1 MSKTKNDFPAKYFFK
16 TQNIFDTKKIFFN
29 YLNKFKKLRYVILR
43 DQNSEKEDID
53 ILVNDYFLFKRI
65 SDCHSYKNKNLNFI
79 SNSGD
84 PFDDGGFKVSNYIKI
99 NDKFV
104 KLDVRYVG
112 DGYFDTNW
120 QQNILNN
127 RKYYKGFYVP
137 SKENFIYALIY
148 HIVYHKG
155 HIDKKYIN
163 FLKKN
168 LQMKV
173 IDFTKIVGVI
183 NKYLK
188 LKKYKI
194 TRPLDLTI
202 PVTYQLDN
210 LSIKNEIQLVKKQ
223 IDIRNF
229 SGANKMIYN
238 IIKYQK
244 SSMYLNFDVFS
255 IILSNLYN
263 LMKLRFKFF
272 FKYFNKN
279 E

>member
-1 MSKTKNDFPAKYFFK
+1 MIFQ
-16 TQNIFDTKKIFFN
+16 QNIFLKHKIFLIQKKFFFN

-99 NDKFV
+99 NDKVV

-120 QQNILNN
+120 QKNILNN

-137 SKENFIYALIY
+137 NKENFIYAIIY

-155 HIDKKYIN
+155 YIDK
-163 FLKKN
+163 
-168 LQMKV
+168 
-173 IDFTKIVGVI
+173 
-183 NKYLK
+183 
-188 LKKYKI
+188 
-194 TRPLDLTI
+194 
-202 PVTYQLDN
+202 
-210 LSIKNEIQLVKKQ
+210 
-223 IDIRNF
+223 
-229 SGANKMIYN
+229 N
-238 IIKYQK
+238 ILI
-244 SSMYLNFDVFS
+244 F
-255 IILSNLYN
+255 
-263 LMKLRFKFF
+263 
-272 FKYFNKN
+272 
-279 E
+279 

>member
-1 MSKTKNDFPAKYFFK
+1 
-16 TQNIFDTKKIFFN
+16 
-29 YLNKFKKLRYVILR
+29 
-43 DQNSEKEDID
+43 
-53 ILVNDYFLFKRI
+53 
-65 SDCHSYKNKNLNFI
+65 
-79 SNSGD
+79 
-84 PFDDGGFKVSNYIKI
+84 
-99 NDKFV
+99 
-104 KLDVRYVG
+104 
-112 DGYFDTNW
+112 
-120 QQNILNN
+120 
-127 RKYYKGFYVP
+127 
-137 SKENFIYALIY
+137 
-148 HIVYHKG
+148 
-155 HIDKKYIN
+155 
-163 FLKKN
+163 
-168 LQMKV
+168 MKV
-173 IDFTKIVGVI
+173 IDFTKIVEII

-244 SSMYLNFDVFS
+244 SSIYLNFDVFS
-255 IILSNLYN
+255 IILFNLYN
-263 LMKLRFKFF
+263 LMKLRFKNFF

>member
-1 MSKTKNDFPAKYFFK
+1 M
-16 TQNIFDTKKIFFN
+16 
-29 YLNKFKKLRYVILR
+29 
-43 DQNSEKEDID
+43 
-53 ILVNDYFLFKRI
+53 
-65 SDCHSYKNKNLNFI
+65 
-79 SNSGD
+79 
-84 PFDDGGFKVSNYIKI
+84 DDGGFKVSNYIKI
-99 NDKFV
+99 NDKVV

-120 QQNILNN
+120 QKNILNN
-127 RKYYKGFYVP
+127 RRYYKGFYVP
-137 SKENFIYALIY
+137 NKENFIYAIIY

-155 HIDKKYIN
+155 YIDKKYID

-173 IDFTKIVGVI
+173 IDFTKIVEII

-188 LKKYKI
+188 LKKYNI

-210 LSIKNEIQLVKKQ
+210 FSIKNEIQLVKKQ

-238 IIKYQK
+238 IIKFQK
-244 SSMYLNFDVFS
+244 SYIYLNFDVFS
-255 IILSNLYN
+255 IILFNLYN
-263 LMKLRFKFF
+263 LIKSKFKNFF